1 MKLRNVLLML
11 IGVAGMGVSLSFLLG
26 VGYGTDTSSF
36 MNSSVAMRTGLS
48 LGIVMVSMNAVQ
60 LVAEL
65 VWGRHYIGLGTLVNM
80 TAIGFI
86 SDFCT
91 YLSSLYVPQY
101 LFHVQ
106 PYRTLI
112 FIPSLVFFLLSA
124 ALYMNSDTGLA
135 PFDAIP
141 MIVSG
146 KVPLP
151 FFAVRM
157 AWDFLAIAIGLIA
170 GGRLTIGTIIMAFT
184 VGPAVSWIGKLM
196 RGRAV

>member
-26 VGYGTDTSSF
+26 VGDGTDTSSF

-146 KVPLP
+146 KVHLP